1 MPLHLPSSD
10 PDPPFSH
17 RILSYGNLLLHFAL
31 ASGGHARVR
40 TTARHVRSHLRGST
54 GPAAWHGRGQHVS
67 SRPVRQHESGH
78 LARLA
83 APTSALCSGR
93 NCLGTR
99 PWHSDGGL
107 WRLDVSPQ
115 QRRPACGHHPHPPPR
130 ARMAAAATPFA
141 RGTAI
146 AIGMLFFS
154 PFYFLISLQLIY
166 RCGRDLLHYTIL
178 ALAQEDVAG
187 WLSHGRRVRCK
198 SRPPSAPLFLRVI

>member
-10 PDPPFSH
+10 PDPPFSY
-17 RILSYGNLLLHFAL
+17 RILPYGNLLLHFAL
-31 ASGGHARVR
+31 APGGHARVR
-40 TTARHVRSHLRGST
+40 TAARHVRS
-54 GPAAWHGRGQHVS
+54 
-67 SRPVRQHESGH
+67 
-78 LARLA
+78 
-83 APTSALCSGR
+83 
-93 NCLGTR
+93 
-99 PWHSDGGL
+99 
-107 WRLDVSPQ
+107 
-115 QRRPACGHHPHPPPR
+115 HHPHPPPR

-187 WLSHGRRVRCK
+187 
-198 SRPPSAPLFLRVI
+198 